1 VPHRWSA
8 GAACL
13 ATGNREAVLRIPT
26 PTEFGGAEAAGQTRL
41 ELRAADG
48 ACSPHFTLA
57 LVVLAGLEGI
67 RDELEPPAVVAGDFD
82 ALPADERRR
91 LGVGPMPGSLA
102 EALDA
107 FEADAL
113 IRAAVPDDLRV
124 AYLAM
129 KRLELE
135 LLDGT
140 SDEEACARY
149 ARIY

>member
-1 VPHRWSA
+1 
-8 GAACL
+8 
-13 ATGNREAVLRIPT
+13 
-26 PTEFGGAEAAGQTRL
+26 
-41 ELRAADG
+41 
-48 ACSPHFTLA
+48 
-57 LVVLAGLEGI
+57 
-67 RDELEPPAVVAGDFD
+67 
-82 ALPADERRR
+82 
-91 LGVGPMPGSLA
+91 MPGSLA

-135 LLDGT
+135 LLDGV